1 MLPSAIAAAM
11 GRDPPACAPCGVVI
25 AGAWQL
31 LVVLLV
37 QASSS
42 QLVAVLVVLLAVLL
56 AVLLVSRRLR

>member
-1 MLPSAIAAAM
+1 MMLA
-11 GRDPPACAPCGVVI
+11 PACAPCGVVI

-42 QLVAVLVVLLAVLL
+42 QLL